1 MTGNILIS
9 WTLMHAI
16 FAISILPH
24 MVETDSFRKLHY
36 LFIFVYRT
44 SWTISIENSIW
55 WVRFGTK
62 WYEIVTTTAYSHSY
76 SYSHTHE
83 TLWIFISAM
92 MKNSKLSENVQN
104 MSAQRHLSKCNGKFL
119 VLGFCMPGRS
129 SLGLMSWI
137 RILWI
142 GWRLKIQMF
151 SGNKTEDAILK
162 LVGCFTAIRKRKETG
177 ILFACGGFSR
187 IHV

>member
-24 MVETDSFRKLHY
+24 MVGTNSFRKLHY
-36 LFIFVYRT
+36 LFIYLFLY
-44 SWTISIENSIW
+44 IEQVERYQLKILFDEW
-55 WVRFGTK
+55 DLVRNGMK
-62 WYEIVTTTAYSHSY
+62 LSRQRHHSY

-104 MSAQRHLSKCNGKFL
+104 MSAQRHLSKCNGKATSSCLAFECQD
-119 VLGFCMPGRS
+119 VLH
-129 SLGLMSWI
+129 LAW
-137 RILWI
+137 
-142 GWRLKIQMF
+142 
-151 SGNKTEDAILK
+151 
-162 LVGCFTAIRKRKETG
+162 CFVYVYCE
-177 ILFACGGFSR
+177 LDGG
-187 IHV
+187 